1 MTVLLYGKGKTG
13 KELSQ
18 FMEKNN
24 IPYIIRDDTD
34 FCEKDLE
41 NVKTIVVSPGIPF
54 YHHIYKIAKKRDIE
68 IIGDIEY
75 AYRLFR
81 GCIIAITGTD
91 GKSTTTSF
99 VAEFLKNKK
108 PFVGGN
114 YGTPFIK
121 AVEERKKLAILELSS
136 FQIYS
141 TKTFKPNI
149 GVLLNIETDH
159 LDWHKRKAHYLLS
172 KYRMFKRMDKKGVAI
187 LNFDQE
193 LTRKVKIPARKLFFS
208 VNRLPEGYEGIYC
221 TGNSLFYKT
230 EKTVNRID
238 ISDFKLKGIHNI
250 QNLMASVL
258 VAIVSGVTLEE
269 IERKI
274 PELKS
279 LPYRV
284 QFIREI
290 NGIEFYNDSKSTTI
304 QSVRKAVE
312 SFHKRNVIL
321 IIGGMYKGGDF
332 SVLDSYKNIKQIY
345 IIGKDRRNIRSMIK
359 KQPVL
364 MRQTLEK
371 AVKDAYKNAEKGDV
385 ILFSPGCSSFD
396 MFKNYMERG
405 EKFNQIVESLE

>member
-1 MTVLLYGKGKTG
+1 MILLYGKGKTG
-13 KELSQ
+13 KELSL
-18 FMEKNN
+18 FMEKHN
-24 IPYIIRDDTD
+24 IPFIIKDDSD
-34 FCEKDLE
+34 FSEDDLKD
-41 NVKTIVVSPGIPF
+41 VKTIIVSPGIPF
-54 YHHIYKIAKKRDIE
+54 YHPVYRLAKKRDIE
-68 IIGDIEY
+68 VIGDVEY

-81 GCIIAITGTD
+81 GHIIAITGTD

-99 VAEFLKNKK
+99 VAEFLKNRE

-121 AVEERKKLAILELSS
+121 AVEEKKKLAVLELSS

-159 LDWHKRKAHYLLS
+159 LDWHKKRAHYLLS
-172 KYRMFKRMDKKGVAI
+172 KYRMLKRMDKKNIAV

-193 LTRKVKIPARKLFFS
+193 LIRKAKIQAKKLFFS
-208 VNRLPEGYEGIYC
+208 VNRLPEGYEGVYYC
-221 TGNSLFYKT
+221 GNSIFYKT
-230 EKTVNRID
+230 RKTVQRID
-238 ISDFKLKGIHNI
+238 ISDFRLKGIHNI

-258 VAIVSGVTLEE
+258 VALASGIPVEE

-274 PELKS
+274 SDLKS

-284 QFIREI
+284 QFVKKI
-290 NGIEFYNDSKSTTI
+290 NGVEFYNDSKSTTV
-304 QSVRKAVE
+304 QSVKKAVE
-312 SFHKRNVIL
+312 SFGKRKVIL
-321 IIGGMYKGGDF
+321 IIGGIYKGGNF
-332 SVLDSYKNIKQIY
+332 SVLDSYSNIKKIY
-345 IIGKDRRNIRSMIK
+345 IIGKDRRNIRSMIRK
-359 KQPVL
+359 HPAF
-364 MRQTLEK
+364 MRNSLKE
-371 AVKDAYKNAEKGDV
+371 AVKDAFKNAEEGDV